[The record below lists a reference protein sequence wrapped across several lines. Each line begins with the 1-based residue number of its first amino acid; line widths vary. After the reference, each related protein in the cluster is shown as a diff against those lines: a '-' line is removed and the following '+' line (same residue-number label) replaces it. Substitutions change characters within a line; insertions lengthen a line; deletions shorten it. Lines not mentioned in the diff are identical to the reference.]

1 MEDILYLTISLFS
14 CLHINPKPVRKNIF
28 IAALLLPFIAY
39 SQRVDLDRFKF
50 SSQYRSL
57 PAIRLDSSYRTY
69 HVLVET
75 SRLMRGYLSGIS
87 PEKSVMLEGWRML
100 KKNGHLAIQV
110 KLEDL
115 LPESFSVTER
125 EEIIK
130 DRAGKETGRRKLY
143 SQEVVYTFSAFADI
157 NDHKGAH
164 IENIVLASRNYKQ
177 VYRSPEFAIRQI
189 AEGYFM
195 INSLTVSEQL
205 YMNCVNRAMNYLSN
219 RITDD
224 FGFGE
229 RTVTDNMWIL
239 GSKKHPEYQ
248 AHRQAFLTMNEVLFS
263 ISANRSLD
271 GVRDQ
276 LQPAINYFE
285 SIKRKYP
292 STSKHDRKLRY
303 ASYYNLA
310 KLYYYLD
317 DPQAMKKEASA
328 LILNDYD
335 AKDGK
340 ALEASALYL
349 KNLFIQTN
357 LNSRHFAIDT
367 TAYKGPGEVSGIA
380 IK

>member
-1 MEDILYLTISLFS
+1 M
-14 CLHINPKPVRKNIF
+14 RKNLF
-28 IAALLLPFIAY
+28 VAVLLLPLVSF

-57 PAIRLDSSYRTY
+57 PAFRLDSSYRTY
-69 HVLVET
+69 HVSVET
-75 SRLMRGYLSGIS
+75 SRLMQGYVSGMT
-87 PEKSVMLEGWRML
+87 PEKSVILEGWRML
-100 KKNGHLAIQV
+100 NKNGHLAIQV

-115 LPESFSVTER
+115 LPQSFSVKER

-157 NDHKGAH
+157 TDHRGAH
-164 IENIVLASRNYKQ
+164 IENIVLADRDYKQ
-177 VYRSPEFAIRQI
+177 VYRSPEFAIRYM
-189 AEGYFM
+189 AEGYFLV
-195 INSLTVSEQL
+195 NSLTVTEQL
-205 YMNCVNRAMNYLSN
+205 YKNCVNRAMNYLSS
-219 RITDD
+219 RINDD
-224 FGFGE
+224 FGYAE
-229 RTVTDNMWIL
+229 RTVTDHMWIL
-239 GSKKHPEYQ
+239 DSKKHPEYQ
-248 AHRQAFLTMNEVLFS
+248 AHRQAFLTISEVLFS

-271 GVRDQ
+271 GIREQ
-276 LQPAINYFE
+276 LQPAIDYFE
-285 SIKRKYP
+285 SIKKKYP

-317 DPQAMKKEASA
+317 DPQAMKREASA

-340 ALEASALYL
+340 ALEASAMYL
-349 KNLFIQTN
+349 KNLFIQTK
-357 LNSRHFAIDT
+357 LDSRHFAIDT
-367 TAYKGPGEVSGIA
+367 TTFKGPGETSAVA

>member
-1 MEDILYLTISLFS
+1 M
-14 CLHINPKPVRKNIF
+14 RKNLF
-28 IAALLLPFIAY
+28 IIAFLLPFIAF

-50 SSQYRSL
+50 SSQFRSL
-57 PAIRLDSSYRTY
+57 PAVHLDSSYHTY
-69 HVLVET
+69 HVTVEAT
-75 SRLMRGYLSGIS
+75 RLMQGYLRDMT
-87 PEKSVMLEGWRML
+87 PEKSISLEGWKML

-115 LPESFSVTER
+115 LPESFSVKER

-157 NDHKGAH
+157 TDHKGAY
-164 IENIVLASRNYKQ
+164 IENINLASRNYKQ
-177 VYRSPEFAIRQI
+177 VYNSPEFAIRQV
-189 AEGYFM
+189 AEAYFM
-195 INSLTVSEQL
+195 INSLTVTEQL
-205 YMNCVNRAMNYLSN
+205 YKNCVNRAMNYLSS
-219 RITDD
+219 RINED
-224 FGFGE
+224 FGYAE
-229 RTVTDNMWIL
+229 VTVNEHLWIL
-239 GSKKHPEYQ
+239 GSRKHPEYQ
-248 AHRQAFLTMNEVLFS
+248 AHRQAFLTISEVLFS

-271 GVRDQ
+271 GIREQ
-276 LQPAINYFE
+276 LQPAIDYFE

-310 KLYYYLD
+310 VVYYYLD
-317 DPQAMKKEASA
+317 DPLAMKKEASA

-340 ALEASALYL
+340 ALEASALNL
-349 KNLFIQTN
+349 KNLFMQTN

-367 TAYKGPGEVSGIA
+367 ATFKGPGEASVIA
-380 IK
+380 VK

>member
-1 MEDILYLTISLFS
+1 M
-14 CLHINPKPVRKNIF
+14 RKNLF
-28 IAALLLPFIAY
+28 VAVLLLPLVSF

-57 PAIRLDSSYRTY
+57 PAFRLDSSYRTY
-69 HVLVET
+69 HVSVET
-75 SRLMRGYLSGIS
+75 SRLMQGYVSGMT
-87 PEKSVMLEGWRML
+87 PEKSVILEGWRML
-100 KKNGHLAIQV
+100 NKNGHLAIQV

-115 LPESFSVTER
+115 LPQSFSVKER

-157 NDHKGAH
+157 TDHRGAH
-164 IENIVLASRNYKQ
+164 IENIVLADRDYKQ
-177 VYRSPEFAIRQI
+177 VYRSPEFAIRYM
-189 AEGYFM
+189 AEGYFLV
-195 INSLTVSEQL
+195 NSLTVTEQL
-205 YMNCVNRAMNYLSN
+205 YKNCVNRAMNYLSS
-219 RITDD
+219 RINDD
-224 FGFGE
+224 FGYAE
-229 RTVTDNMWIL
+229 RTVTDHMWIL
-239 GSKKHPEYQ
+239 DSKKHPEYQ
-248 AHRQAFLTMNEVLFS
+248 AHRQAFLTISEVLFS

-271 GVRDQ
+271 GIREQ
-276 LQPAINYFE
+276 LQPAIDYFE
-285 SIKRKYP
+285 SIKKKYP

-317 DPQAMKKEASA
+317 DPQAMKREASA

-340 ALEASALYL
+340 ALEASAMYL
-349 KNLFIQTN
+349 KNLFIQTK
-357 LNSRHFAIDT
+357 LGSRHFAIDT
-367 TAYKGPGEVSGIA
+367 TTFKGPGETSAVA